1 MAACP
6 TITADDGVIRGVLQ
20 AVDCQTHRFA
30 RSGYEALAAPD
41 SPFQAWLT
49 ALLIIYVAVL
59 GYRLLFGTA
68 STRLS
73 DFPLMALKIGAVLAL
88 TANWSVFQTL
98 VFDLASR
105 APIEI
110 AQRATP
116 DMNAGILAQGPLN
129 GLQAAYDQMTL
140 AAVEF
145 GRMAGPGANAYA
157 GGLAGAAQAL
167 GQASQ
172 ALLLTTAGLFAVAI
186 AAVGVLTAVGPVF
199 VALFLFP
206 ATRGLF
212 VGWLRALLVAALAPM
227 AGWMAASLMLV
238 VIQPNLVELSRQRL
252 AGQLDVDTAMLTA
265 SVVFVFAVVQV
276 GLFAAGALIA
286 VSFRLP
292 ARRAETQAMTPTRST
307 GTEAPEISRAANLA
321 QFLRRSEAGA
331 LDARRAGA
339 AARLVLESAGP
350 SVAGRGYT
358 AAPAGA
364 APAAQTLRR
373 APFRARNAS
382 AARSA
387 R

>member
-6 TITADDGVIRGVLQ
+6 TITANDGVIRGVLQ

-59 GYRLLFGTA
+59 GYRMLFGAA

-73 DFPLMALKIGAVLAL
+73 DFPLTALKIGAVLAL

-129 GLQAAYDQMTL
+129 GLQAAYDQITL

-265 SVVFVFAVVQV
+265 SVVFVFAAVQL

-286 VSFRLP
+286 ISFRLP
-292 ARRAETQAMTPTRST
+292 ARRTDGPAA
-307 GTEAPEISRAANLA
+307 APVRTANEEQPEVSRAANLA
-321 QFLRRSEAGA
+321 QFLRRAETGGFAG
-331 LDARRAGA
+331 RAGA
-339 AARLVLESAGP
+339 ATPARLVIDNAPAATTQGL
-350 SVAGRGYT
+350 
-358 AAPAGA
+358 AAPAGLA
-364 APAAQTLRR
+364 RPAPPLRR

-382 AARSA
+382 TGRSP